1 MKALKFIL
9 SGKTAFFKVP
19 MVNSVCYFTYG
30 NIHKPALLG
39 MFGAILGYK
48 GYGYEITDFPEYY
61 EKLKDVK
68 ISIVPN
74 SENGYFNK
82 KFQQLIIL

>member
-39 MFGAILGYK
+39 MFGAILGCDQAEEDSYAESK
-48 GYGYEITDFPEYY
+48 ADQRVSSSGARADERGRI
-61 EKLKDVK
+61 
-68 ISIVPN
+68 
-74 SENGYFNK
+74 
-82 KFQQLIIL
+82 

>member
-39 MFGAILGYK
+39 MFGAILD
-48 GYGYEITDFPEYY
+48 I
-61 EKLKDVK
+61 KDMVMK
-68 ISIVPN
+68 
-74 SENGYFNK
+74 
-82 KFQQLIIL
+82 

>member
-48 GYGYEITDFPEYY
+48 GYGYEITNFQLSQILRMDILIRNFN
-61 EKLKDVK
+61 
-68 ISIVPN
+68 N
-74 SENGYFNK
+74 S
-82 KFQQLIIL
+82 IIL

>member
-61 EKLKDVK
+61 EKGTGKR
-68 ISIVPN
+68 
-74 SENGYFNK
+74 K
-82 KFQQLIIL
+82 KAPQSRRRPASARPARRRG